1 MNPSQIQRK
10 LRDMEEMASSPSA
23 ARLSVDLSALTQNHA
38 EVVRRAA
45 PAGVAPVVKADA
57 YGLGVEPIAQKL
69 AVKGADSFFVA
80 RMEEGVALRPIVPN
94 ARIFVFDGLLRGA
107 AQTYVA
113 HNLIPVLNSVEEIA
127 EYSAHARENRS
138 LLDAAIQIDTGINR
152 LGLSHEDVSALSAAP
167 SSTLNGLNLALI
179 MSHLACA
186 DEPVHKLNRTQL
198 ERFRASLAA
207 LPPAPASLAATAG
220 IELGA
225 DFLFDM
231 VRPGLGLYG
240 GNPNPNNSNPY
251 ACVAT
256 LSAKVIQIREI
267 EIGETVGYGASFT
280 ATKPSR
286 LAIIALGYADG
297 LIRAMGPHGQAAIDG
312 IRVPY
317 AGRISMD
324 LTVLDV
330 TEIAADKCA
339 RGTEVELLGRAISL
353 EEFALAAGTNSHEVL
368 TSLSKR
374 VSHEYVE

>member
-1 MNPSQIQRK
+1 
-10 LRDMEEMASSPSA
+10 
-23 ARLSVDLSALTQNHA
+23 
-38 EVVRRAA
+38 
-45 PAGVAPVVKADA
+45 
-57 YGLGVEPIAQKL
+57 
-69 AVKGADSFFVA
+69 
-80 RMEEGVALRPIVPN
+80 
-94 ARIFVFDGLLRGA
+94 
-107 AQTYVA
+107 
-113 HNLIPVLNSVEEIA
+113 
-127 EYSAHARENRS
+127 
-138 LLDAAIQIDTGINR
+138 
-152 LGLSHEDVSALSAAP
+152 
-167 SSTLNGLNLALI
+167 
-179 MSHLACA
+179 
-186 DEPVHKLNRTQL
+186 
-198 ERFRASLAA
+198 
-207 LPPAPASLAATAG
+207 
-220 IELGA
+220 
-225 DFLFDM
+225 M

-330 TEIAADKCA
+330 TEIAADRCA
-339 RGTEVELLGRAISL
+339 RGTEVELLGRTISL
-353 EEFALAAGTNSHEVL
+353 EGFALAAGTNSHEVL

-374 VSHEYVE
+374 VSHAYVGG